1 MLNVGVRTPPGALL
15 LAPWGHVGSEG
26 TFYQRALRL
35 RGGVRR
41 APRGRAPGKRAGG
54 NEAHLQSIDIKDF
67 KKDIG
72 AGRKLPRD
80 RKRDKELQEWI
91 SDDPYNKPTEQR
103 HPLSS
108 SLHPLN
114 RMAAL
119 MRMEKMKKRIERRGK
134 GTRRRL
140 AIAKREAMR
149 VQRLRARAATPT
161 ALQGVVYYV
170 CSPFFHLFIMSFHF
184 INPFHTVMYAL
195 SRRRR
200 AITS

>member
-1 MLNVGVRTPPGALL
+1 
-15 LAPWGHVGSEG
+15 
-26 TFYQRALRL
+26 
-35 RGGVRR
+35 
-41 APRGRAPGKRAGG
+41 
-54 NEAHLQSIDIKDF
+54 LQSIDIKDF

-114 RMAAL
+114 RMATL

-161 ALQGVVYYV
+161 ALQGVVYCVAAHIFSY
-170 CSPFFHLFIMSFHF
+170 I
-184 INPFHTVMYAL
+184 
-195 SRRRR
+195 
-200 AITS
+200 